1 MIDKETQKELRKMV
15 EDDLRVYQFRL
26 NLSTIF
32 TLVLSLILPLDFP
45 FSWMVLS
52 VGMAMVGINY
62 FWVAQAQAIL
72 DEDDLNELF

>member
-15 EDDLRVYQFRL
+15 EEDLKVYQFRL

>member
-15 EDDLRVYQFRL
+15 EEDLRVYQFRL